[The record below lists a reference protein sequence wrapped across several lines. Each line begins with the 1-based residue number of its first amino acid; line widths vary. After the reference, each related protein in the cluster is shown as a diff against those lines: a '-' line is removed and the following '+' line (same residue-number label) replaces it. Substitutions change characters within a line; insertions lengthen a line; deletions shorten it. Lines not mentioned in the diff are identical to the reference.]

1 MSPVPHRRRPVAAF
15 LAAVVVGWDL
25 GLCALTANAQASPTP
40 QTESQVGT
48 PTPEAGSTGEARA
61 LIGWE
66 YRSAVQGSRIKPG
79 LSCLVG
85 GGGPLERNGK
95 PVPGWNAM
103 TFDCDDHI
111 TLALGRERV
120 DGRDNETYIRI
131 VDAVALPGATVGATL
146 HHKPGLSIIGTDNDC
161 KLDGRHN
168 PNLVVTMR
176 RVQREWLTWR
186 NGLVAAWT
194 YDLERGRIV
203 PVSIKRVTCYQE
215 LDP

>member
-1 MSPVPHRRRPVAAF
+1 M
-15 LAAVVVGWDL
+15 
-25 GLCALTANAQASPTP
+25 
-40 QTESQVGT
+40 
-48 PTPEAGSTGEARA
+48 
-61 LIGWE
+61 
-66 YRSAVQGSRIKPG
+66 PG

-85 GGGPLERNGK
+85 SDTSVARRGE
-95 PVPGWNAM
+95 PVAGWRAM
-103 TFDCDDHI
+103 AFDCDDHI

-120 DGRDNETYIRI
+120 DERDNEAYIRI

-146 HHKPGLSIIGTDNDC
+146 HHKPGLSIIGTDNEC

-203 PVSIKRVTCYQE
+203 PVPIKRVTCYQE